1 MARPEDLRA
10 LDEQG
15 YVVLHNLIDVDW
27 LKALRRRVE
36 ELFEEEGENAGHEFR
51 TEPFARRLAN
61 LVDKGE
67 VFERVVAEPR
77 VLELVSH
84 VLNGSF
90 KLSSLNAR
98 STNPFA
104 AEPQPLHVD
113 MGLLPD
119 AKGPTVCNSVW
130 LLDDFT
136 PDNGATRLIPGS
148 HLWGRNPRETLADPL
163 APHPGEILLVAPAGT
178 VAVYNAH
185 IWHGGT
191 ANSTAAHR
199 RALHSFFVRRD
210 VAQQQWQKKMLRAE
224 TQARLSPLMREL
236 LALDDPLNDEL
247 SSATP
252 GLSGF
257 MPPRPANS

>member
-1 MARPEDLRA
+1 MATPEEAKA
-10 LDEQG
+10 LDELG
-15 YVVLHNLIDVDW
+15 FVILRDLIDEPW

-36 ELFEEEGENAGHEFR
+36 ELFEQEGENAGHEFR

-67 VFERVVAEPR
+67 VFERVAAHPK
-77 VLELVSH
+77 VLELVRH
-84 VLNGSF
+84 VLPGGF

-98 STNPFA
+98 STLPFA

-119 AKGPTVCNSVW
+119 ERGAAVCNSVW

-136 PDNGATRLIPGS
+136 ADNGATRFVPGS
-148 HLWGRNPRETLADPL
+148 HRWGKNPRETLADPL
-163 APHPGEILLVAPAGT
+163 APHPDEILITAPAGT
-178 VAVYNAH
+178 VVVYNAH

-191 ANSTAAHR
+191 ANRTARHR
-199 RALHSFFVRRD
+199 RALHSFYVRRD
-210 VAQQQWQKKMLRAE
+210 LPQQQWQKKLLRPE
-224 TQARLSPLMREL
+224 TQARLSPLLRDL
-236 LALDDPLNDEL
+236 LALDDPLNDTL
-247 SSATP
+247 SEATP

-257 MPPRPANS
+257 LPPRA

>member
-1 MARPEDLRA
+1 MARPEELRS

-15 YVVLHNLIDVDW
+15 YVVIEGLVDQEW
-27 LKALRRRVE
+27 LQALRRRVE

-67 VFERVVAEPR
+67 VFERVVSQPR

-84 VLNGSF
+84 VLPEGF

-104 AEPQPLHVD
+104 VEPQPLHVD

-119 AKGPTVCNSVW
+119 GKGAAVCNSVW

-136 PDNGATRLIPGS
+136 ADNGATRLVPGS
-148 HLWGRNPRETLADPL
+148 HLSGLNPREVLPDPFG
-163 APHPGEILLVAPAGT
+163 PHQEEVLVIAPAGT
-178 VAVYNAH
+178 VVVYNAH
-185 IWHGGT
+185 VWHGGT
-191 ANSTAAHR
+191 ANQTGLHR
-199 RALHSFFVRRD
+199 RALHSFYVRRD
-210 VAQQQWQKKMLRAE
+210 LPQQQWQKKLLRAE
-224 TQARLSPLMREL
+224 TQARLSPEMRAL

-247 SSATP
+247 SAANP
-252 GLSGF
+252 ALSGF
-257 MPPRPANS
+257 LQPRV

>member
-1 MARPEDLRA
+1 MANPEELRA
-10 LDEQG
+10 LDELG
-15 YVVLHNLIDVDW
+15 YVVLRGVVDTEW
-27 LKALRRRVE
+27 LRALRRRVE
-36 ELFEEEGENAGHEFR
+36 ELYEEEGENAGHEFR

-67 VFERVVAEPR
+67 VFERVVMEPR
-77 VLELVSH
+77 VLELVGH
-84 VLNGSF
+84 VLKGGF

-98 STNPFA
+98 STNPYA
-104 AEPQPLHVD
+104 VEPQPLHVD

-119 AKGPTVCNSVW
+119 AKGPAVCNSVW

-136 PDNGATRLIPGS
+136 EDNGATRLVPGS
-148 HLWGRNPRETLADPL
+148 HKWGRNPREALADPL
-163 APHPGEILLVAPAGT
+163 APYPGEALVIAPAGT
-178 VAVYNAH
+178 VVVYNAH

-191 ANSTAAHR
+191 ANRTGMHR

-210 VAQQQWQKKMLRAE
+210 LPQQQWQKKLLRPE
-224 TQARLSPLMREL
+224 TQARFSAAMREL

-247 SSATP
+247 SAASP

-257 MPPRPANS
+257 MPPRT

>member
-1 MARPEDLRA
+1 MASPEELRA
-10 LDEQG
+10 LDELG
-15 YVVLHNLIDVDW
+15 YVVLEDLIDEPW

-36 ELFEEEGENAGHEFR
+36 ELFEQEGENAGHEFR

-67 VFERVVAEPR
+67 VFERVIAHPR
-77 VLELVSH
+77 VLELVRH
-84 VLNGSF
+84 VLPGGF

-104 AEPQPLHVD
+104 AEPQPLHMD

-119 AKGPTVCNSVW
+119 GRGAAVCNSVW

-136 PDNGATRLIPGS
+136 RENGATRLVPGS
-148 HLWGRNPRETLADPL
+148 HRWGLDPRKSLADPR
-163 APHPGEILLVAPAGT
+163 APHPEEILIVAPAGT
-178 VAVYNAH
+178 VVVYNAH
-185 IWHGGT
+185 VWHGGT
-191 ANSTAAHR
+191 ANSTSMHR
-199 RALHSFFVRRD
+199 RALHSFYVRRD
-210 VAQQQWQKKMLRAE
+210 LPQQQWQKKLLRAE
-224 TQARLSPLMREL
+224 TQARLSPFLREL

-247 SSATP
+247 SAADP

-257 MPPRPANS
+257 LPPRA